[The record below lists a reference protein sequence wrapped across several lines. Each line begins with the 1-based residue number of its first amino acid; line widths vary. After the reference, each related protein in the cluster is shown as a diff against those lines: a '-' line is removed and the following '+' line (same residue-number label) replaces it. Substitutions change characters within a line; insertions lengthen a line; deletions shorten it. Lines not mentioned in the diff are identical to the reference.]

1 MYAKKK
7 YIYLKL
13 LIIYIHMKTTEVII
27 LFLVLKKKFF
37 NKVYIIEQSRETKLN
52 LSFYIPPSLRMIRF

>member
-13 LIIYIHMKTTEVII
+13 VIIYIHMKTTEVII

-37 NKVYIIEQSRETKLN
+37 NKVYTIEQSRQN
-52 LSFYIPPSLRMIRF
+52 